1 MSKGTFTNKNHK
13 PTENE
18 IFDVI
23 ALYRPLWDNLID
35 FIGHN
40 YNIKGEFK
48 FYGKN
53 FGWALRYRK
62 SGRVLISL
70 YPGKKG
76 FMIQIIL
83 NGDEIKKALKLDLDS
98 ETRKVIDE
106 TNPIREGKWIYLEV
120 GPDTS
125 LNDIKKLIMV
135 RSTIK
140 KGHSI
145 FS

>member
-13 PTENE
+13 PTESE

-23 ALYRPLWDNLID
+23 ALYRPLWDNLTD
-35 FIGHN
+35 FIVDN

-83 NGDEIKKALKLDLDS
+83 NGDEIKKALKLDLDQKQ
-98 ETRKVIDE
+98 EK
-106 TNPIREGKWIYLEV
+106 
-120 GPDTS
+120 
-125 LNDIKKLIMV
+125 
-135 RSTIK
+135 
-140 KGHSI
+140 
-145 FS
+145 